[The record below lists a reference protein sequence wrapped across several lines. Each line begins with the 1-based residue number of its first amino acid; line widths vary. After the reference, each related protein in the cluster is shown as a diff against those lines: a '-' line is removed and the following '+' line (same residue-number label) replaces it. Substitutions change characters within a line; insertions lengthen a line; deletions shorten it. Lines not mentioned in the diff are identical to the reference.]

1 MARRV
6 MAMMPGVPRMTRH
19 EASTRG
25 PWSGQKR
32 GLGRLVARYAPLAMP
47 RKKDRSLITR
57 SHRDRGSAREPAITR
72 RRSRGL
78 TTPPAEVRGRVE
90 AARQNTI
97 DTPGSIVLC
106 ISDRPAG
113 RPIGQSRDFRNAR
126 RFDSGGNL
134 SRDLPVINSRSCL
147 L

>member
-32 GLGRLVARYAPLAMP
+32 GLGRLVARCAPLAMP

-57 SHRDRGSAREPAITR
+57 SRRDRGSAREPAITR

-78 TTPPAEVRGRVE
+78 TTPPRRFEDGSSRMG
-90 AARQNTI
+90 AARQNAI
-97 DTPGSIVLC
+97 DTPRSIVHFR
-106 ISDRPAG
+106 SAG
-113 RPIGQSRDFRNAR
+113 RPGFLSLAT
-126 RFDSGGNL
+126 SGTRERKPL
-134 SRDLPVINSRSCL
+134 A
-147 L
+147 